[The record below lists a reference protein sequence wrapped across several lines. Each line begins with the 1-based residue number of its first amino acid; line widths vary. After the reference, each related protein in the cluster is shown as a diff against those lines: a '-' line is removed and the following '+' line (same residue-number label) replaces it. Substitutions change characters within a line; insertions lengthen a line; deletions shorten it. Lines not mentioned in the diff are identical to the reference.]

1 MMYQKNTFLSMN
13 PELLIVTA
21 YFSNLLNTFI
31 TIVCIV
37 EKIATKMMNKI
48 ILLIHDFTGNSLIM
62 AMIK

>member
-1 MMYQKNTFLSMN
+1 MN

-21 YFSNLLNTFI
+21 YFSNLLNTSI